1 MSYMALGLILF
12 TVVLSACAQL
22 ALKLGVSN
30 PHMNSA
36 LEAGIVDGVTAA
48 LFSPLIWLGL
58 TIYGV
63 SVAMWLW
70 VLSKVDL
77 SVAYPF
83 VGVSF
88 LVTMAFGFFLLN
100 ENVTMT
106 RIAGTLLI
114 GVGCVLVA
122 RSA

>member
-1 MSYMALGLILF
+1 MSYLVLSLILL
-12 TVVLSACAQL
+12 TVFLSACAQL
-22 ALKLGVSN
+22 ALKLGVGN
-30 PHMNSA
+30 PKMEQA
-36 LEAGIVDGVTAA
+36 LQAGIYDGVLAA
-48 LFSPLIWLGL
+48 MFSPLIWLGL
-58 TIYGV
+58 TIYVV

-83 VGVSF
+83 VGISF
-88 LVTMAFGFFLLN
+88 LVTMAFGAFLLN
-100 ENVTMT
+100 ENVTMA

-114 GVGCVLVA
+114 GAGCVLVA